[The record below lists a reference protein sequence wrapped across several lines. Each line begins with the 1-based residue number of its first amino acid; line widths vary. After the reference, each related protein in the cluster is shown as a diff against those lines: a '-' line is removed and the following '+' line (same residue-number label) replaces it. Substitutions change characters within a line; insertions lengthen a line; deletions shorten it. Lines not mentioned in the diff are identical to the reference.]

1 MRLIMERITYLDHK
15 KLKMPTRKQDSHKGD
30 YGRLLCVCG
39 SAGMAG
45 AAYLCA
51 KAAYRSGAGL
61 VEILTSEDNRIIL
74 QTLIPEAIVT
84 TYDSSSPDL
93 EKIGTAIR
101 RADAIV
107 AGCGL
112 GKSDASQKI
121 LDCVLREKNAPTVLD
136 ADALNII
143 SERKELLP
151 LIKDTIITPHL
162 MEMARLSKKTVS
174 EISAD
179 VPYFCEKF
187 AKEHR
192 AICVLKCH
200 ETAVSEG
207 KDKVYINM
215 FGNSGMSTG
224 GSGDVLAGVIGG
236 ILAQSKRGELSE
248 LDAAILGVHLH
259 SKAGDIGA
267 QRLGEYSLMASDI
280 IDALPQVLKNI

>member
-1 MRLIMERITYLDHK
+1 MERITYLDHT
-15 KLKMPTRKQDSHKGD
+15 KLKMPTRKQESHKGD

-84 TYDSSSPDL
+84 AYDSASIDL
-93 EKIGTAIR
+93 EKLKASVS

-112 GKSDASQKI
+112 GKSEVSQKI
-121 LDCVLREKNAPTVLD
+121 LECVLRKKNAPTLLD

-143 SERKELLP
+143 SERKELFT
-151 LIKDTIITPHL
+151 LIKDTVITPHI
-162 MEMARLSKKTVS
+162 MEMSRLSKRTVT
-174 EISAD
+174 EIAAD
-179 VPYFCEKF
+179 VPTFCEKF
-187 AKEHR
+187 ARENEL
-192 AICVLKCH
+192 ICVLKCH
-200 ETAVSEG
+200 ESAVSEG
-207 KDKVYINM
+207 KGKVYINK

-224 GSGDVLAGVIGG
+224 GSGDVLAGIIGG
-236 ILAQSKRGELSE
+236 ILAQNKCGELSIF
-248 LDAAILGVHLH
+248 DAAVLGVYLH
-259 SKAGDIGA
+259 SRAGDDGA

-280 IDALPQVLKNI
+280 IDSLPRVIKSL